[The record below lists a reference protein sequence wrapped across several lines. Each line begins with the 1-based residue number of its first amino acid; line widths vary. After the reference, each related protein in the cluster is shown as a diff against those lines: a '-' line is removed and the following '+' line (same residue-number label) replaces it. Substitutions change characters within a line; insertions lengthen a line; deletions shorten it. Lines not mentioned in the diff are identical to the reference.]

1 LASPDRDALMNG
13 RFAPTA
19 AVPGEVGF
27 LRRVQLVIATL

>member
-1 LASPDRDALMNG
+1 MNG

-27 LRRVQLVIATL
+27 LTNPEFVPSD